1 MNTELISRT
10 ERTTEKT
17 VTDNAAYT
25 FETERTDGRV
35 RYVRVKATRVVD
47 AGFAPDGSPVTA
59 SEDLGTVLWESGR
72 ISTSGMVL
80 DESTATVI
88 AEIHSIILHVTEDA

>member
-47 AGFAPDGSPVTA
+47 AGLAPDGTAVTA
-59 SEDLGTVLWESGR
+59 TEDLGTVTWESGR
-72 ISTSGMVL
+72 ISTSGLTL
-80 DESTATVI
+80 DGDTATVI
-88 AEIHSIILHVTEDA
+88 SEIHSIIIYVTAES